1 MENNKLTKVDAYNAL
16 QSLEL
21 CIEMFDSPLV
31 RNCDELEIDKVIL
44 PAILK
49 AQKDLGFNPNEQ
61 KESHLLDG
69 IALEI
74 KRSVPN
80 IRLAE
85 IPIAINKGILGD
97 YGDFLGLSI
106 VTVIKFLKC
115 HYTSWKRAEIAKQLP
130 TEEPEKQIPT
140 KEEQLDLARHHLLD
154 SFERFKTIRDI
165 GYSAVYLYRYLN
177 EDFKVIS
184 FTNEVKWKIYYRAIL
199 GIKNQRDTGTIK
211 TVINNIPKKD
221 FELLNEFLKEYPD
234 EIECAKKVAF
244 TIKKKELLIA
254 IKNESERLAL
264 IRFYNDLVEMETEL
278 KDILDNESNG

>member
-1 MENNKLTKVDAYNAL
+1 METGLTKVDKYLAL
-16 QSLEL
+16 QKMEM
-21 CIEMFDSPLV
+21 CIEMLDSPMA
-31 RNCDELEIDKVIL
+31 RDSELFDIDTFAL
-44 PAILK
+44 PAITK
-49 AQKDLGFNPNEQ
+49 AQSDLGLNT
-61 KESHLLDG
+61 KEEKFVHLLDN
-69 IALEI
+69 IANEI
-74 KRSVPN
+74 KVSVPN

-85 IPIAINKGILGD
+85 IPIAIHKGILGD
-97 YGDFLGLSI
+97 YGDYFGLSI
-106 VTVIKFLKC
+106 VTVIKFLKS
-115 HYTSWKRAEIAKQLP
+115 HYTSGKRYELANASKP
-130 TEEPEKQIPT
+130 KEKEKPKPS
-140 KEEQLDLARHHLLD
+140 KEEMDAIGKQHLLE
-154 SFERFKTIRDI
+154 SFERFKVDREL

-221 FELLNEFLKEYPD
+221 FDLLNEFLKEYPD

-278 KDILDNESNG
+278 KDLIE